1 MKYLLIFLSGAFVL
15 NASAQTIINDANA
28 EVRNVSAFSGI
39 KASGG
44 IDIYLSQSD
53 QYALAVSASDA
64 KYRDGIKTEIKN
76 GILNI
81 YYDGGTFRFNGN
93 RKLRVYISFKTLE
106 SLESSGACDFIING
120 IYKAN
125 SLRIKLSGAS
135 EIKGALDA
143 NDVQL
148 NLSGA
153 STLKLSGRVNNL
165 IIDASGAS
173 DIKSYDLAV
182 DNCIAEISGA
192 SDIRLTI
199 NKSITAKAS
208 GASTLYYRGTPEKKD
223 VSSSGASN
231 VSQRN

>member
-1 MKYLLIFLSGAFVL
+1 MKYLLIFLFSAFVC
-15 NASAQTIINDANA
+15 NATAQTIINDANA
-28 EVRNVSAFSGI
+28 AVRNVSAFSGI

-53 QYALAVSASDA
+53 EYALAVSASDA

-81 YYDGGTFRFNGN
+81 YYDGGTFGYNGN

-135 EIKGALDA
+135 EIKGALEA

-173 DIKSYDLAV
+173 DVKSYDLTV

-208 GASTLYYRGTPEKKD
+208 GASTLYYKGTPGKKD